1 MGHHSFSQARHHKSR
16 LSSPLALEVKR
27 PSWSHRSREDR
38 LGWLVGHKHTNG
50 ILLFL
55 PVEVA
60 NPERSVWEEGGWKK
74 VVEGVLV
81 STGLLMV
88 SLLPTANLTVS
99 FLLRLTT
106 PVFIGLLLP
115 VGPTIFSRELTSS
128 LLERQSRNEDLNIFP
143 LIFEAVL
150 YVFVKRL

>member
-1 MGHHSFSQARHHKSR
+1 MSWRKAQGQDETGEWNLISR
-16 LSSPLALEVKR
+16 QLKGKQGVQTN
-27 PSWSHRSREDR
+27 REDR
-38 LGWLVGHKHTNG
+38 LGWLFGHKYTID

>member
-1 MGHHSFSQARHHKSR
+1 M
-16 LSSPLALEVKR
+16 
-27 PSWSHRSREDR
+27 
-38 LGWLVGHKHTNG
+38 
-50 ILLFL
+50 
-55 PVEVA
+55 EVA